1 MRVSYELQRRV
12 TRVSK
17 PPTSSK
23 GTVMAC
29 FRHPRHVR
37 RCVGSH
43 VYSCVCVCVCMYVS
57 ARLASR
63 DDEGPFSF
71 VRGVYTDI

>member
-43 VYSCVCVCVCMYVS
+43 VYICVCMYVS

-63 DDEGPFSF
+63 DDEGPFSSF